1 MDHNEVILSED
12 LEQFSS
18 HEAEPEPE
26 EPFIDH
32 DDNLTSTNLNQIRA
46 SLPSL
51 QLERTVHF
59 SSQASI
65 SVFMKDVEDK
75 NPEKESCSPTKQ
87 KFKRFTWKSIKKNKN
102 KTKEEKQTPDT
113 CARENT
119 TLSITTQPVIVTEE
133 LSKELS
139 KLVSASFPEPEFKF
153 RDHLREES
161 TLRRGSI
168 SDQLRDGLRK
178 SFLFI
183 LYYEFK
189 FYIIIL
195 S

>member
-32 DDNLTSTNLNQIRA
+32 DDNLTSTNLNPTRA

-102 KTKEEKQTPDT
+102 KTKEDKQTPET

-133 LSKELS
+133 LSKDLS
-139 KLVSASFPEPEFKF
+139 KLVSASFPEPEFKL

-183 LYYEFK
+183 LYYEFN
-189 FYIIIL
+189 FYIII
-195 S
+195 